1 VKPNHIRTSWAG
13 LSLVVFLSALSAG
26 CMAPAH
32 IATSL
37 ERSAANRTLVRG
49 METLRQHIQTLQDQG
64 DPLGDYFYAMANAD
78 GWINDVQQPEAIT
91 ALFKQ
96 AAAKGVMDAKILLTL
111 QEATSEPI
119 PGRLDYGKSPRGN
132 VEAWERGLVQLL
144 PLLQQQCYA
153 RRLVVD
159 QGRPKVAYYSIAY
172 KIWPTFRDGHSV
184 QNERK
189 EWELRIAKDPQ
200 RQAVWEDLDRR
211 CRIRRDDFLDLTI
224 QKR

>member
-1 VKPNHIRTSWAG
+1 MKPNHIRTSWAG
-13 LSLVVFLSALSAG
+13 LSLVVFLSVLSAG

-91 ALFKQ
+91 ALFEQ
-96 AAAKGVMDAKILLTL
+96 AAAKGVMDAKILLAL
-111 QEATSEPI
+111 QVAVGEPL
-119 PGRLDYGKSPRGN
+119 PGRLDYLMLPSRVDGN
-132 VEAWERGLVQLL
+132 WERGLVQLL

>member
-1 VKPNHIRTSWAG
+1 MKPNHIRTSWAG

-91 ALFKQ
+91 ALFEQ
-96 AAAKGVMDAKILLTL
+96 AAAKGVMDAKILLAL
-111 QEATSEPI
+111 QVAVGEPL
-119 PGRLDYGKSPRGN
+119 PGRLDYLMLPSRVDGN
-132 VEAWERGLVQLL
+132 WERGLVQLL